1 VSRRGAAATRVG
13 PTAWAAIGLG
23 AVLVYAFALLS
34 IGLARDWELL
44 HEDNGALHTTFGLS
58 HLRLGLARTRA
69 HDYFFEPKSG
79 LAGRYGAHPP
89 GPGLAL
95 AGAFALTGSDTPA
108 VARLTAIGFQL
119 GTVACTVLLVG
130 RLFDAPTA
138 LAGGAL
144 MATLPMAAFFGRMVN
159 YEAFCLFAVMLQ
171 LTGYVR
177 WRQGAPRRGLAMMMA
192 GVGLGGLVDWPAF
205 FFAAAIVLAMI
216 ADAVARRRP
225 HRGDLGCSSSEGS
238 GSYARSAPNVS
249 GASAAPIAVLAAWTG
264 VVLAI
269 DLAHLWLVGTGSIGS
284 LRLVDRVLSR
294 AWIGQWETLHPL
306 SFALGQLETARRY
319 FTDAGLVA
327 ALVVACALV
336 ARRWAPAAALLR
348 ARDTDTLRRVLAI
361 GGGGAA
367 AYVLVAPEWAR
378 IHAYWQFYA
387 LPFVVLAMLLVLRA
401 LVELGRTRASAIAR
415 VLLAAF
421 VLDTLIG
428 SATTLHYRHTTRSSH
443 AVRQVAELR
452 QNAMVPAYL
461 ERAPR

>member
-1 VSRRGAAATRVG
+1 MAKWVG
-13 PTAWAAIGLG
+13 PTAWVAIGLG

-44 HEDNGALHTTFGLS
+44 HEDNGALHTTFALS

-69 HDYFFEPKSG
+69 HDYFFEPRSG
-79 LAGRYGAHPP
+79 LEGRYGAHPP

-119 GTVACTVLLVG
+119 GTVACAVLLVG

-159 YEAFCLFAVMLQ
+159 YEPFCLFAVMLQ
-171 LTGYVR
+171 LTGYVL
-177 WRQGAPRRGLAMMMA
+177 WRQGAPRRGLAAMMA
-192 GVGLGGLVDWPAF
+192 GIAIGGLVDWPAF
-205 FFAAAIVLAMI
+205 FFAAAILLALVADAAARRPTRGLPLREPRGVEGVHAHRAAAPSQSRGARAVPVLVLAGWAGI
-216 ADAVARRRP
+216 
-225 HRGDLGCSSSEGS
+225 
-238 GSYARSAPNVS
+238 
-249 GASAAPIAVLAAWTG
+249 
-264 VVLAI
+264 VLAI
-269 DLAHLWLVGTGSIGS
+269 DLAHLWLVGSGSIGS

-294 AWIGQWETLHPL
+294 AWLAQWETLHPV

-319 FTDAGLVA
+319 FTDAGLVS

-336 ARRWAPAAALLR
+336 ALRFPPAAALVR

-361 GGGGAA
+361 SGGAAA
-367 AYVLVAPEWAR
+367 AYVLIAPAWAR

-387 LPFVVLAMLLVLRA
+387 LPFVVVAMLLVFRA
-401 LVELGRTRASAIAR
+401 MVELGRTRAPVIAR
-415 VLLAAF
+415 MLLAAL
-421 VLDTLIG
+421 VLDTIIG
-428 SATTLHYRHTTRSSH
+428 SATTLHYRHTTRSAH
-443 AVRQVAELR
+443 AIRQVAELR
-452 QNAMVPAYL
+452 ANAMVPAYL

>member
-1 VSRRGAAATRVG
+1 MSRRAEMAKRVGPTAWAGTAKRVG

-34 IGLARDWELL
+34 IGLTRDWALL
-44 HEDNGALHTTFGLS
+44 HEDNGALHTTFALS

-79 LAGRYGAHPP
+79 LEGRYGAHPP

-95 AGAFALTGSDTPA
+95 AGAFALSGSDTPA

-119 GTVACTVLLVG
+119 GTVACTVLLG
-130 RLFDAPTA
+130 WRLFDAPTA

-159 YEAFCLFAVMLQ
+159 YEPFCLFAVMLQ
-171 LTGYVR
+171 LTGYVL
-177 WRQGAPRRGLAMMMA
+177 WRQGATRRGLAAMTA
-192 GVGLGGLVDWPAF
+192 GIGLGGLVDWPAF
-205 FFAAAIVLAMI
+205 FFAALLLLALL
-216 ADAVARRRP
+216 ADAVARPAPRADA
-225 HRGDLGCSSSEGS
+225 RGDSRG
-238 GSYARSAPNVS
+238 ARVVPVL
-249 GASAAPIAVLAAWTG
+249 VLAGWTG
-264 VVLAI
+264 VVFAI
-269 DLAHLWLVGTGSIGS
+269 DLAHLWLVGSGSIGS
-284 LRLVDRVLSR
+284 MRLVDRVLSR
-294 AWIGQWETLHPL
+294 AWLAQWEALHPL
-306 SFALGQLETARRY
+306 SFVLGQLETARRY
-319 FTDAGLVA
+319 FTDAGLVSGLVVAA
-327 ALVVACALV
+327 ALVAL
-336 ARRWAPAAALLR
+336 RFTPAAALLR

-361 GGGGAA
+361 SVGAAA
-367 AYVLVAPEWAR
+367 AYVLVAPAWAR

-387 LPFVVLAMLLVLRA
+387 LPFVVLAMLVVLRA
-401 LVELGRTRASAIAR
+401 LVELGRASAIAR

-428 SATTLHYRHTTRSSH
+428 SATTLHYRHTTRSAH

-452 QNAMVPAYL
+452 ASAMVPSYL